1 MTGLKAK
8 RRGGGG
14 SMDRSGQALNNSNIV
29 PSTRHPPA
37 RAPARRRGS
46 PLPAFALYG
55 EPQRQGLGD
64 LLHCESIAHR
74 SRLHGWEIRP
84 HRHES
89 MFQILVI
96 RHGRVRARLDAD
108 ECELAGPCAIT
119 VPALTAHGFGFSPEV
134 DGVVFTIVEQHLQAV
149 FGGDAAWRQAVMRLR
164 AWRLDGDA
172 VSVAASALQAD
183 FEGHDRWRA
192 QAVDS
197 ALRRLLLA
205 LARAAPPDT
214 ASPGAQPPRAL
225 AHVQRL
231 RALVEAQ
238 FRHQPTLAALA
249 AEVGVTPT
257 QLNRVCHQVLGH
269 SALGVLH
276 GRLLL
281 EAQRDLAYTS
291 MSIKQVALGLGF
303 GDAGYFTRFFQRLT
317 GQTPSAWRARS
328 G

>member
-1 MTGLKAK
+1 
-8 RRGGGG
+8 
-14 SMDRSGQALNNSNIV
+14 MDRSGEGLNNSNIV
-29 PSTRHPPA
+29 PA
-37 RAPARRRGS
+37 RRRRPTAAAARRRGRA
-46 PLPAFALYG
+46 LPAYTLYG

-64 LLHCESIAHR
+64 LLHCESIAQR
-74 SRLHGWEIRP
+74 SRLHDWEIRP

-96 RHGRVRARLDAD
+96 RSGRVRARLDAD

-119 VPALTAHGFGFSPEV
+119 VPALTAHGFGFSTDV
-134 DGVVFTIVEQHLQAV
+134 DGVVFTVIEQHLHAV
-149 FGGDAAWRQAVMRLR
+149 FGADAAWRQAVLRLR
-164 AWRLDGDA
+164 AWPLQDDA
-172 VSVAASALQAD
+172 VTAAAADLQAD
-183 FEGHDRWRA
+183 FAGHDRWRA

-205 LARAAPPDT
+205 LARSAPPD
-214 ASPGAQPPRAL
+214 APAPGALPPRAVV
-225 AHVQRL
+225 HVQRL
-231 RALVEAQ
+231 RALVDAQ
-238 FRHQPTLAALA
+238 FRRQPTLAALA

-291 MSIKQVALGLGF
+291 MSIKQVAHGLGF

-317 GQTPSAWRARS
+317 GQTPSAWRAAAS
-328 G
+328 PGEGA

>member
-1 MTGLKAK
+1 
-8 RRGGGG
+8 
-14 SMDRSGQALNNSNIV
+14 MDRSGEGLNNSNIV
-29 PSTRHPPA
+29 STARKRSAAPA
-37 RAPARRRGS
+37 ARRRGRA
-46 PLPAFALYG
+46 LPAYTLYG
-55 EPQRQGLGD
+55 EPQRQGLDD
-64 LLHCESIAHR
+64 LLHCESIAQR
-74 SRLHGWEIRP
+74 SRLHDWEIRP

-96 RHGRVRARLDAD
+96 RSGRVRARLDAD

-119 VPALTAHGFGFSPEV
+119 VPALTAHGFGFSPDI
-134 DGVVFTIVEQHLQAV
+134 DGVVFTVVEQHLHAV
-149 FGGDAAWRQAVMRLR
+149 FGADAAWRQAVLRLR
-164 AWRLDGDA
+164 AW
-172 VSVAASALQAD
+172 ALQDGAVEAAAAELQVD

-205 LARAAPPDT
+205 LARSAPPD
-214 ASPGAQPPRAL
+214 APAAGAQPPRAVV
-225 AHVQRL
+225 HVQRL
-231 RALVEAQ
+231 RALVDAQ
-238 FRHQPTLAALA
+238 FREQPTLAALA
-249 AEVGVTPT
+249 ADVGVTPT

-291 MSIKQVALGLGF
+291 MSIKQVAHGLGF

-328 G
+328 V